1 MKQTYE
7 IILDEMATTLRDLQE
22 QANSMKETL
31 LSVKISLEVLESS
44 RPKHQDNQEE
54 STLVAGQEKHKL
66 KQDIT
71 QKHAD
76 WTKEWSSQQ
85 SPLKH
90 VANQSRIRTW
100 YLG

>member
-7 IILDEMATTLRDLQE
+7 IILDEMATILSDLQE
-22 QANSMKETL
+22 QASSMKETL

-44 RPKHQDNQEE
+44 RPKHQAKMDALI
-54 STLVAGQEKHKL
+54 SVDGQEKHKL

-85 SPLKH
+85 SPLRH

>member
-1 MKQTYE
+1 MKQSYE

-44 RPKHQDNQEE
+44 RPKRQENQEE
-54 STLVAGQEKHKL
+54 STSVDGLKNPKL
-66 KQDIT
+66 KQPTTPRHVDL
-71 QKHAD
+71 
-76 WTKEWSSQQ
+76 TKEQYYPQSQ
-85 SPLKH
+85 SKPA
-90 VANQSRIRTW
+90 ANQSRTRIW

>member
-1 MKQTYE
+1 MKQSYE

-44 RPKHQDNQEE
+44 RPKRQENQEE
-54 STLVAGQEKHKL
+54 STSAVGQKKHAL
-66 KQDIT
+66 KQET
-71 QKHAD
+71 MRKHAG

-85 SPLKH
+85 SPLRH